1 MLEDLGQVVVRSPPS
16 NSEVEIVG
24 IQFRTP
30 SKRDKDA
37 TIDAKQAKF
46 DYDNIGNYVLVI
58 KLRKDAN
65 TIRGSMPID
74 IRLRFIN
81 RHLGFFTPETQKMII
96 DYVKKYYPLV
106 KEQEGIQRK
115 IINSRRAR
123 IGRSN
128 HRSNSSSRSASFRIT
143 T

>member
-1 MLEDLGQVVVRSPPS
+1 MVVRSPKS
-16 NSEVEIVG
+16 NSEVDIIG
-24 IQFRTP
+24 IQYRPP

-37 TIDAKQAKF
+37 TIDASQAKF

-58 KLRKDAN
+58 KLKKDLN

-81 RHLGFFTPETQKMII
+81 RHLGFFSADTQRMIF

-106 KEQEGIQRK
+106 KE
-115 IINSRRAR
+115 
-123 IGRSN
+123 
-128 HRSNSSSRSASFRIT
+128 
-143 T
+143 